1 MNTHITHPMR
11 ASFYA
16 ARVSIFLLATLSKS
30 WEPLSVA
37 LSQKDYTQPSLY
49 PFAELLVVCEIIK
62 LAVVLPPLLLLRTY
76 DTGKSVGSALLV
88 LVARETI
95 AAFAAPAF
103 FLALVNQA
111 LGYAV
116 PRIDPMTYQVFK
128 ALSVV
133 AVAVL
138 TKVLM
143 PHRVLGGLRWGALA
157 MLLVGAALCSDESSI
172 SSVGA
177 TTTHRRE
184 WFRGLA
190 AALCGALSF
199 AMQAVWFDNAAER
212 MPGGPLQ
219 HMAAMALYGLVVNS
233 VLLVVLHTRWVFVS
247 LLTALH
253 ERSPLQLLIF
263 GMSGADAVAAAAI
276 AAADLTMGIFF
287 SVLGANAYSFSRVLA
302 LVLSAALADVVLGL
316 SPSPRFVLGASAV
329 ATSGWVYHEHERV
342 ARWCGGCT
350 ARDPGRGA
358 PGYAPVETE
367 AEPAA

>member
-1 MNTHITHPMR
+1 MR
-11 ASFYA
+11 VSLFAT
-16 ARVSIFLLATLSKS
+16 RVSIFLLATFSKW

-37 LSQKDYTQPSLY
+37 LSQKDYNQPSLY

-76 DTGKSVGSALLV
+76 DTGKSVGSALSV

-116 PRIDPMTYQVFK
+116 PRIDPMTYQVVFM

-172 SSVGA
+172 SSVGT